1 MVDTSGSMR
10 RLWKSPDVLKTV
22 ELDIDQALRGPN
34 SVFREGDQIHIWTFD
49 LKVQEIMSA
58 EVKSG
63 SETELRTQVAST
75 LKRLKVNRSAI
86 TSLATPLKWA
96 LEKFRRP
103 DWGELNIIL
112 YTDGKNSIG
121 KNDLAKILRYY
132 NYDYKGPDRLANL
145 HLVQFGSDSLPET
158 TREVITSLGGSIVS
172 PGTPLRSP
180 VPLKTPEPP
189 EPKPVPTQAVISVSP
204 SAFHFEAPMA
214 MEIAKPL
221 PIEFTLDPPT
231 NGLSVALSL
240 QTTNLAGGMTITT
253 TADHLATQGKQSVSF
268 LVRNPQPGHYSAK
281 LKLSSTV
288 PIRPD
293 MIPVD
298 IDILPANP
306 DNVVI
311 QFFPERVS
319 RINLASVSQWQKL
332 PGIGVSFFYPEKL
345 RDILARF
352 EVRTPS
358 GSAIRML
365 PSESPDIPI
374 SSGGAFR
381 LGKIGRLAEFEILSA
396 SLGIVDQPLEARLSV
411 TIDPGQNVSSLG
423 TNSLSVPFLFTPAT
437 EVEIETSEILLGDIP
452 TGIRTVKGTVIL
464 SVRGKPN
471 GTQLAVVKQGQGLAG
486 IEIHPSEITLEQGTQ
501 SIDLEFVGFDERQPG
516 PVRGEF
522 VMIPKLLSPALYIP
536 VSPINVTGSI
546 AEPSKIIVEIENPMV
561 VNQPLVI
568 RARFDSG
575 EKGVMRAMITPP
587 NPGPGRPIQ
596 LDLADSGS
604 AEDDDAK
611 ADDGTY
617 SATFRETDQLGLY
630 QIVVTGTS
638 DQTDTRTASI
648 NVPIHF
654 QGPSEPLMGTLSR
667 RGTEN
672 SIVFKPEIISDF
684 PRALIMDVDS
694 ESDGFSLSIY
704 LSSKKLK
711 PGTNSVGLDV
721 HLTPEAISG
730 DHVYYLSLETE
741 TIDGV
746 RARIPLVVNLK
757 VESLLQYFIKLVGFA
772 VAVGFCVTIAIVV
785 PWNRVAWVNR
795 LRGRKIAQLPSPGRF
810 EGLD

>member
-1 MVDTSGSMR
+1 MR
-10 RLWKSPDVLKTV
+10 RLWNNQDVLGTV
-22 ELDIDQALRGPN
+22 RLDIDRALSGPN

-58 EVKSG
+58 EVKLD
-63 SETELRTQVAST
+63 SEAEVSSQVTST
-75 LKRLKVNRSAI
+75 LNRLRVNRFGT
-86 TSLATPLKWA
+86 TSLAKPLKWA
-96 LEKFRRP
+96 LEKFRRA
-103 DWGELNIIL
+103 DWGELNLLL

-121 KNDLAKILRYY
+121 KEDVASIRRYY
-132 NYDYKGPDRLANL
+132 NYDYKSANRLANL

-158 TREVITSLGGSIVS
+158 TREVITSLAGRIVS
-172 PGTPLRSP
+172 PGTPLSSP
-180 VPLKTPEPP
+180 VVPP
-189 EPKPVPTQAVISVSP
+189 EPKPVTTTQSIISVSP
-204 SAFHFEAPMA
+204 SAFHFEAPVA

-221 PIEFTLDPPT
+221 PIEFALDPPV

-268 LVRNPQPGHYSAK
+268 LIRNPQPGHYSAK

-311 QFFPERVS
+311 QFFPEHVS
-319 RINLASVSQWQKL
+319 QINLASVSRWQKL
-332 PGIGVSFFYPEKL
+332 QGIGVSFFYPEKL
-345 RDILARF
+345 RNKLARL
-352 EVRTPS
+352 EVQTPS

-381 LGKIGRLAEFEILSA
+381 LGNIGRSAEFEILST

-411 TIDPGQNVSSLG
+411 TIDPGQNISSLG
-423 TNSLSVPFLFTPAT
+423 TNSLTVPFQFTPAT

-452 TGIRTVKGTVIL
+452 IGVRTVKGTVIL

-471 GTQLAVVKQGQGLAG
+471 GTKLAVVKQGQGLAG
-486 IEIHPSEITLEQGTQ
+486 IEIHPSEITLAQGTQ
-501 SIDLEFVGFDERQPG
+501 SIDLEFIGFDERQPG
-516 PVRGEF
+516 PVKGEF
-522 VMIPKLLSPALYIP
+522 VMIPKLLNPALYVP
-536 VSPINVTGSI
+536 VSPINVSGSV
-546 AEPSKIIVEIENPMV
+546 AEPSQIIVEIENPMV

-575 EKGVMRAMITPP
+575 EKGVMAAIITPP

-596 LDLADSGS
+596 IDLADSGS
-604 AEDDDAK
+604 AEDNDAK
-611 ADDGTY
+611 AGDGTY
-617 SATFRETDQLGLY
+617 SATFNETDQLGLY
-630 QIVVTGTS
+630 RIVVTGTS
-638 DQTDTRTASI
+638 DQTETRTASI

-654 QGPSEPLMGTLSR
+654 QGPSEPLTGTLSR
-667 RGTEN
+667 RRTEE
-672 SIVFKPEIISDF
+672 SIEFKPEIISDF
-684 PRALIMDVDS
+684 PGAVTMDVES
-694 ESDGFSLSIY
+694 ESEGMPLSTY
-704 LSSKKLK
+704 LSSKKLE
-711 PGTNSVGLDV
+711 PGKNSVGLLV
-721 HLTPEAISG
+721 RLTPEAGSG
-730 DHVYYLSLETE
+730 DYVYYLSLATE

-746 RARIPLVVNLK
+746 QARIPLVVNLK
-757 VESLLQYFIKLVGFA
+757 VESLFQYFMKLLGFA
-772 VAVGFCVTIAIVV
+772 VAVGFCVTIANVV
-785 PWNRVAWVNR
+785 PWNRVGWVNR
-795 LRGRKIAQLPSPGRF
+795 LRGRKIAQLPSSNRF
-810 EGLD
+810 DGLD